1 MEKSDFLNKI
11 IDKAKHKNKMTNIDI
26 FLIQHN
32 DSIKQALDLKIPAQ
46 VICETIME
54 ETNIKVSYST
64 MLRKLKKLKNTP
76 KKEIT
81 AGEDIVKRKPQVE
94 TAKTVETNEPHII
107 TSKHKK
113 FTFNNEK

>member
-11 IDKAKHKNKMTNIDI
+11 IDKAKHKNKMTHIDI

-32 DSIKQALDLKIPAQ
+32 DDIKQALDLKIPAQ

-76 KKEIT
+76 KK
-81 AGEDIVKRKPQVE
+81 
-94 TAKTVETNEPHII
+94 
-107 TSKHKK
+107 
-113 FTFNNEK
+113 